1 MERDLAIVY
10 KTELYKINKTIDR
23 LKKVGLDTTKYE
35 SLIYEIDETCCQS
48 NKEDLKKSFDTPFM
62 IDYLEANYSN

>member
-35 SLIYEIDETCCQS
+35 NLI
-48 NKEDLKKSFDTPFM
+48 
-62 IDYLEANYSN
+62 